1 MTKPIERK
9 YDINKKKKNK
19 KKSSGFITQVPH
31 DPVMLSKD
39 ELFNNTKKLLLSEK
53 SLNPEILEL
62 AKQIEDLN
70 KHQKIGTVIIKNN
83 RQIHIK
89 TDLNRVKLLKYLAK
103 EFNGTYVDTPNS
115 ISSVGYVELPSNIR
129 LVAKPNKAHSA
140 GVLNEKILGD
150 IINKYCASGPINIK
164 FVGKNKVFKCV
175 GVMNCKLTG
184 TSTKGRRKAD
194 LVLQGNIEYP
204 ISLKKDNAEVWESA
218 DSYMGRRARA
228 ILDELI
234 KDGRI
239 ELKLTD
245 KGVYYLKPNVAFL
258 PSIDEKNDV
267 VFGSDILPNGAVIV
281 KSFDSESIVSI
292 DDNGWL
298 EIPVTKVITNL
309 NDLDDHDDV
318 VFLVRNDS
326 SRNPKGLGY
335 KGLRVLAVYRSR
347 LNKNILIYNNVK

>member
-164 FVGKNKVFKCV
+164 FIGKNKVFKCI

-184 TSTKGRRKAD
+184 TTTKGRRKAD
-194 LVLQGNIEYP
+194 LILQGNLEYP

-218 DSYMGRRARA
+218 DNYMGYRTRE
-228 ILDELI
+228 ILDKLTE
-234 KDGRI
+234 KGMI
-239 ELKLTD
+239 ELKHINGD
-245 KGVYYLKPNVAFL
+245 VHYLKPNIAFL
-258 PSIDEKNDV
+258 PTEKEKNDV

-298 EIPVTKVITNL
+298 EIPVTKVITSL
-309 NDLDDHDDV
+309 KDLDEHDDV

-326 SRNPKGLGY
+326 SRNPKRLGY
-335 KGLRVLAVYRSR
+335 KGLRVLAVYSSR
-347 LNKNILIYNNVK
+347 LNKNILIYDNVK

>member
-53 SLNPEILEL
+53 ILNPEILEL
-62 AKQIEDLN
+62 AKKIENLN
-70 KHQKIGTVIIKNN
+70 ETQNIGNVIIKNN

-89 TDLNRVKLLKYLAK
+89 TDLNRVKLLKYLAQ
-103 EFNGTYVDTPNS
+103 EFNGMYVDTPNS
-115 ISSVGYVELPSNIR
+115 ISSVGYVELSNGIR
-129 LVAKPNKAHSA
+129 LIAKPNKAHSA

-164 FVGKNKVFKCV
+164 FIGENKTFKCI

-218 DSYMGRRARA
+218 DSYMGRRARE
-228 ILDELI
+228 ILD
-234 KDGRI
+234 
-239 ELKLTD
+239 KLTENNMIEIKLTN

-258 PSIDEKNDV
+258 PTTNEKNDV
-267 VFGSDILPNGAVIV
+267 VFGNDILPDGAVVV
-281 KSFDSESIVSI
+281 KSFDI
-292 DDNGWL
+292 DDTVNINNDGWL
-298 EIPVTKVITNL
+298 EIPVTKVITSL
-309 NDLDDHDDV
+309 NDLDDRDDV
-318 VFLVRNDS
+318 VFLIRNS
-326 SRNPKGLGY
+326 AARNPKELGY
-335 KGLRVLAVYRSR
+335 RGLRVQAVYRSR
-347 LNKNILIYNNVK
+347 LNKNILIYDDVI